1 MSMIFSHSQRTKT
14 NEMKYFKVLVQE
26 FFVKLDIMFINA
38 LVAIFTDK
46 VRIIFFCFVL
56 NSI

>member
-1 MSMIFSHSQRTKT
+1 MIFAHSQRTKT

-38 LVAIFTDK
+38 LVAVFSDK
-46 VRIIFFCFVL
+46 VR
-56 NSI
+56 